1 MTRSYRGSDA
11 GGKRA
16 PCRQT
21 ITVNDTA
28 APAIG
33 CPAAVAVACAS
44 AVPAPDTASVTASDN
59 CGGTPERNF
68 TRHNISPNHSANHVT
83 LTQTNRATDACGNS
97 ATCTQT
103 ITVND
108 QPAPAI

>member
-59 CGGTPERNF
+59 CGGTPGVSFVGESMNGSQWGKQVNL
-68 TRHNISPNHSANHVT
+68 TRSRLAKE
-83 LTQTNRATDACGNS
+83 NRGNS
-97 ATCTQT
+97 ATCNQT

-108 QPAPAI
+108 NPPP